1 MAEAPTAVWRRC
13 LGAAREVWSGATG
26 GYGYEAYCR
35 HQALAHPERPVLTRA
50 DYERLILARRYDGIS
65 RCC

>member
-1 MAEAPTAVWRRC
+1 MAEPTTALWRRC

-26 GYGYEAYCR
+26 GHGYEAYRR

-50 DYERLILARRYDGIS
+50 DYEKLMLAKRYDGIS